1 MHTKTRNKLE
11 QAGTIWNE
19 LEPSRMSWNK
29 LERAGIRWSY
39 SRFALERVRVVSCSG
54 SCIRQEIW
62 GNLTIT
68 QTCRA
73 SKDMEF
79 WVNNMSWRSTAPSE
93 FLFNILILIFYFSY
107 LMVCKLI
114 GDLVNCHALFQRS
127 FFAFLKTDQDQSKS

>member
-54 SCIRQEIW
+54 SCIRQEI
-62 GNLTIT
+62 
-68 QTCRA
+68 
-73 SKDMEF
+73 
-79 WVNNMSWRSTAPSE
+79 
-93 FLFNILILIFYFSY
+93 
-107 LMVCKLI
+107 
-114 GDLVNCHALFQRS
+114 
-127 FFAFLKTDQDQSKS
+127 